1 MRRREFITL
10 LGCSAAAWPLVAHA
24 QQSQKIPRVGMLFT
38 GSAAGVAELVEGFRV
53 GLRDRGYVDGH
64 SIAVEVRYADGNLE
78 RLKELAKELTQ
89 QVNVIVVANSTAAQA
104 VLGAAKNFP
113 IVIAGGSIDPIA
125 EGLADSLANPGH
137 NVTGVSALL
146 RDMGAKYIELAKEV
160 SPRISR
166 VAMLFDKHQPYV
178 FDKTASEVAARQL
191 GIGLE
196 WVEFQRPEEF
206 AAIFDHA
213 HKQGIETVI
222 VLSSPQSYHHAAEIA
237 KMAIDAKMV
246 TIGTFKHYSMSGF
259 LISYASDLVDSYRR
273 AAAYVDKILNGAKPG
288 DLPIDEATKF
298 QVVLNLKTA
307 ANLGL
312 NIPQSI
318 LIRANEVI
326 E

>member
-1 MRRREFITL
+1 
-10 LGCSAAAWPLVAHA
+10 LVCA
-24 QQSQKIPRVGMLFT
+24 T
-38 GSAAGVAELVEGFRV
+38 G
-53 GLRDRGYVDGH
+53 GYVDGH

-191 GIGLE
+191 GISLE
-196 WVEFQRPEEF
+196 RSNFSGPRSSQPFLIMPINKGSKPSLCCHHRSPITTQLRLRKWQSMPKWSRS
-206 AAIFDHA
+206 A
-213 HKQGIETVI
+213 
-222 VLSSPQSYHHAAEIA
+222 LSSTTP
-237 KMAIDAKMV
+237 
-246 TIGTFKHYSMSGF
+246 
-259 LISYASDLVDSYRR
+259 
-273 AAAYVDKILNGAKPG
+273 
-288 DLPIDEATKF
+288 
-298 QVVLNLKTA
+298 
-307 ANLGL
+307 
-312 NIPQSI
+312 
-318 LIRANEVI
+318 
-326 E
+326 

>member
-1 MRRREFITL
+1 
-10 LGCSAAAWPLVAHA
+10 
-24 QQSQKIPRVGMLFT
+24 MLFT

-53 GLRDRGYVDGH
+53 GLRDKGYVDGH

-166 VAMLFDKHQPYV
+166 
-178 FDKTASEVAARQL
+178 
-191 GIGLE
+191 
-196 WVEFQRPEEF
+196 
-206 AAIFDHA
+206 
-213 HKQGIETVI
+213 
-222 VLSSPQSYHHAAEIA
+222 SPC
-237 KMAIDAKMV
+237 
-246 TIGTFKHYSMSGF
+246 F
-259 LISYASDLVDSYRR
+259 LISSALC
-273 AAAYVDKILNGAKPG
+273 
-288 DLPIDEATKF
+288 
-298 QVVLNLKTA
+298 
-307 ANLGL
+307 
-312 NIPQSI
+312 
-318 LIRANEVI
+318 IRQDRERGCSSTVGHQP
-326 E
+326 